1 MEKFR
6 NYTFYVG
13 IIGAILTVVS
23 FVLDFFGVV
32 EIMPIIIEVVA
43 IISAVLVSLGIIK
56 KDSKTQDII
65 AEKDE
70 LKEDLIDN
78 MSRAQDDNAKASDN
92 IGDDCQ

>member
-13 IIGAILTVVS
+13 IISAILTVVS

-92 IGDDCQ
+92 NDDDC